1 MEPAGDSGV
10 VERVHRPAGPGA
22 PLPALASTGL
32 LLVMSS
38 LPLSFR
44 VLYMLEAGA
53 RFRLEDLAGAG
64 RDIAVGIIAAGVL
77 VALYRIHRA
86 FFVLAAIAWLALNV
100 GYYEFLYEFASPYFL
115 IHAAQLLD
123 ADFFQG
129 SGASLRHPVLVMA
142 WLGAIVA
149 GAHLVARRASARLPF
164 RMGVAGALL
173 LAGMQFFPGIS
184 QIAPWR
190 QRDFVSCNLADLATR
205 AFATPFTD
213 GEPAELPADAAMVFA
228 PDLSGTSRLPAGSR
242 QKRNVLLIM
251 VEGANGGHL
260 PVNAARYGLDN
271 RIVMPRLDA
280 IARRGISWSAFIT
293 HQRQSNRGTYA
304 LLCGDLP
311 RLANATPKMSE
322 IANGATRLCLPQVL
336 RSHGYTTLFMSG
348 ADLEFQMMDTFAR
361 KAGFDRVI
369 GSADFD
375 DSVPRGKWGVP
386 DGDLYNRAL
395 DELTAQEN
403 TGRPWFA
410 TLFTLSTH
418 HPFDLPASFA
428 GNPGATP
435 RDRAWD
441 YADQVLARLIGDLAA
456 RDLLSDTL
464 VLITSDEAS
473 VAPEKRRTRIEEL
486 EHLVEN
492 WGLLVAITPEALAMR
507 IDEPFQQSDMA
518 LSVLDYLGIENPG
531 GVFAG
536 RSLFRT
542 YRSPRPMYFANLYKN
557 RIFELDTGGIL
568 TVCDESFLSCSR
580 YGAEGGLFS
589 PGHRVLGR
597 AEPPESLRAV
607 KRHTLKRHTLK
618 PLPLGL

>member
-1 MEPAGDSGV
+1 MEPARDPGV
-10 VERVHRPAGPGA
+10 VAQVHRPAGPGG
-22 PLPALASTGL
+22 PWPDLASTGL

-44 VLYMLEAGA
+44 LLYMLEAGA

-64 RDIAVGIIAAGVL
+64 RDIAVGIIAAVVL
-77 VALYRIHRA
+77 VALYRIHKA
-86 FFVLAAIAWLALNV
+86 FFLLAAIAWLALNV

-123 ADFFQG
+123 SDFFLG
-129 SGASLRHPVLVMA
+129 SGASLRHPVLVVA
-142 WLGAIVA
+142 WLGVIVA
-149 GAHLVARRASARLPF
+149 GAHLVARRSSARLPF
-164 RMGVAGALL
+164 RLGVAGALL

-205 AFATPFTD
+205 AFATPVTD

-228 PDLSGTSRLPAGSR
+228 PDLSGVSRLTAADR
-242 QKRNVLLIM
+242 NKRNVLLIM
-251 VEGANGGHL
+251 LEGANGGHL

-271 RIVMPRLDA
+271 QIVMPRLDA
-280 IARRGISWSAFIT
+280 IARAGISWSAFLT
-293 HQRQSNRGTYA
+293 HQRQSNRGGYA

-311 RLANATPKMSE
+311 RLANGTPKMSE
-322 IANGATRLCLPQVL
+322 IANGAERPCLPEVL
-336 RSHGYTTLFMSG
+336 RSHGYATLFMKG
-348 ADLEFQMMDTFAR
+348 GDLDFQMMDAFAR
-361 KAGFDRVI
+361 KAGFDRAF

-375 DSVPRGKWGVP
+375 DSVPRGKWGIP
-386 DGDLYNRAL
+386 DGELYKRAL
-395 DELTAQEN
+395 DELTALEQ
-403 TGRPWFA
+403 TGRPWFV
-410 TLFTLSTH
+410 TLFTVSTH
-418 HPFDLPASFA
+418 HPFDLPESFA
-428 GNPGATP
+428 GSPNAAA
-435 RDRAWD
+435 RARAWD
-441 YADQVLARLIGDLAA
+441 YADQTLASLMDELAA
-456 RDLLSDTL
+456 RDLLADTL

-492 WGLLVAITPEALAMR
+492 WGLLVALMPEALAMR
-507 IDEPFQQSDMA
+507 IDEPFQQSDIA

-568 TVCDESFLSCSR
+568 TVCDESFLSCSQ
-580 YGAEGGLFS
+580 YGTEAGLFS
-589 PGHRVLGR
+589 AGHRVLGR
-597 AEPPESLRAV
+597 AQPPERLRAV
-607 KRHTLKRHTLK
+607 KRHTLK
-618 PLPLGL
+618 PLPLRL